1 MPKVNT
7 PNHPIV
13 QAIIDLKKSPEDVA
27 ILVGY
32 FGPSSKPDHV
42 NLYLTLDL
50 HTYCELSTA
59 ASGGDILYTLPSDP
73 NNPNGPTF
81 VFVKANADVKFVKT
95 SSTGVQASFLQGP
108 IATANLGAT
117 AGLFS
122 GESLSGDQG
131 GVLFYSRPARCP

>member
-27 ILVGY
+27 ILIGY

-42 NLYLTLDL
+42 NLYLSLDL

-59 ASGGDILYTLPSDP
+59 ATGGDILYTLPSDP

-81 VFVKANADVKFVKT
+81 VFVKANADVEFVNT
-95 SSTGVQASFLQGP
+95 SSTGVQASFLQGA
-108 IATANLGAT
+108 IATANLGAAARSF
-117 AGLFS
+117 AGQGF
-122 GESLSGDQG
+122 GGNQG
-131 GVLFYSRPARCP
+131 GVFFYTKPHCPP